1 MVCIISGTRINCCK
15 GIKKTIKTA
24 GDGDCIVVA
33 YFHGK
38 LDFNP
43 VKGGAKGDH

>member
-1 MVCIISGTRINCCK
+1 V
-15 GIKKTIKTA
+15 
-24 GDGDCIVVA
+24 

-43 VKGGAKGDH
+43 VKGGAKRGHWTPEADLPGPG